1 MSSYRTSCISAS
13 LNAFSPAFDAQYA
26 APLANG
32 FFPARLLMLTMNPPP
47 RRRRCGSAAWHALN
61 TPVRFVSITSAHC
74 SSVIDATSVN
84 TPTPALL
91 ITKSRPPNRATVAS
105 TARRTSSCRRTSA
118 CIVSTEPGPAAS
130 IVGRADDRCAALR
143 PVMATCTP
151 SATSA
156 RAIARPMPRDPPV
169 TNATFPRRDCIAITI
184 IHPMREVAIVGAGE
198 LGGAVAHV
206 LARRDVV
213 RSLVLVDE
221 SGRVAAGKALDIS
234 QAAPVEGFA
243 TQLAGTTDIATVG
256 GAAVGIVAERFAGG
270 PWSTEDG
277 LLLLKRLTQTAPR
290 ATILCAGA
298 SYREL
303 VERGVRELRIDRRRL
318 FGSAPEALAAAARA
332 LVALAANGSPR
343 EVALSV
349 LGVPPSHTG
358 IPWEDAT
365 IGRFPLHPPMD
376 ETTRRRL

>member
-1 MSSYRTSCISAS
+1 
-13 LNAFSPAFDAQYA
+13 
-26 APLANG
+26 
-32 FFPARLLMLTMNPPP
+32 
-47 RRRRCGSAAWHALN
+47 
-61 TPVRFVSITSAHC
+61 
-74 SSVIDATSVN
+74 
-84 TPTPALL
+84 
-91 ITKSRPPNRATVAS
+91 
-105 TARRTSSCRRTSA
+105 
-118 CIVSTEPGPAAS
+118 
-130 IVGRADDRCAALR
+130 
-143 PVMATCTP
+143 
-151 SATSA
+151 
-156 RAIARPMPRDPPV
+156 
-169 TNATFPRRDCIAITI
+169 
-184 IHPMREVAIVGAGE
+184 MREVAIVGAGE

-221 SGRVAAGKALDIS
+221 SGRVAAGKALDIA

-256 GAAVGIVAERFAGG
+256 GAAVMIVAERFAGG
-270 PWSTEDG
+270 PWSSEDG

-290 ATILCAGA
+290 AVILCAGA

-318 FGSAPEALAAAARA
+318 FGSAPEALAAGARA

-349 LGVPPSHTG
+349 LGVPPSHTV

-365 IGRFPLHPPMD
+365 IGGFALNRQLD
-376 ETTRRRL
+376 EPSRRRLAARIAALWPPGPYALASAAAAVVEAMAGRSRRVASCFVAADTASGTRARTAALPVRFNAEGIASVLQPSLSVVERVALDNAMQV